1 MILLESEVASKVQ
14 TFAQKHPIL
23 LPNRNHLT
31 DIIIRQVHKSN
42 HHAGIQHTLAT
53 IRSNESCT
61 PNIYEHMEATNDK
74 PTALGIRYRFRW
86 YILAKHSADVFTEG
100 SNIVAHN
107 G

>member
-31 DIIIRQVHKSN
+31 DIIIRQVYKSN

-53 IRSNESCT
+53 IR
-61 PNIYEHMEATNDK
+61 
-74 PTALGIRYRFRW
+74 YRFWVFDSRNQVRKIVRKCVHLDL
-86 YILAKHSADVFTEG
+86 ILTK
-100 SNIVAHN
+100 N
-107 G
+107 GKSSYME